1 MEAETRQQDAG
12 DGALLTASNEVGA
25 LIIGQC
31 CMPFVAD
38 AICSQ
43 HESIAMACVASKT
56 IASIEATSLKRH
68 VMFFKEYY
76 GVRT

>member
-1 MEAETRQQDAG
+1 M
-12 DGALLTASNEVGA
+12 LTASNEVGA

-31 CMPFVAD
+31 GTPFLAA

-43 HESIAMACVASKT
+43 HESNAMACVASKT

-76 GVRT
+76 GCERSGCDRNHGRV